1 MGTISEHSYW
11 EPEIYSLETNDL
23 IAGGPDGVDNKPH
36 WGLANRTLYLKDKL
50 EELSVEVGNDLQQQL
65 KTLSASISNGD
76 NELAAQAQQI
86 RVNAAALTTKVA
98 MLEDSMTTGDAELA
112 SQIQQLHVSDDTL
125 LSKVNALE
133 LKHNEIFDGTGHLTI
148 EAMPEVIQ
156 HNRGSYP
163 SEEFFPDTAND
174 GDFAVNMETNTVW
187 IWDIS
192 NKKWINSGNNSAVT
206 TVNSKMGDVVITI
219 DDIATL
225 RATLD
230 ALNVSAE
237 SHDTSIADHTK
248 QLATID
254 KNVATNAS
262 DIAELQ
268 KGSESTYKEVTVLVD
283 VAMPLGTVVMF
294 SGDFGGDGN
303 RFPIPLG
310 AEEPNT
316 NWVLCDGTETDGFKV
331 PDLRNRMII
340 GAGGNYNAGA
350 TGGSTAH
357 SHSVSGYVHN
367 TTLATWQMPSHNHYM
382 TCGGQSVYAT
392 FDTGHHAW
400 PSNYSSNGA
409 KYTGNTGG
417 NGAHGHGLT
426 INNTSTSSN
435 LPPYYALAYIMRIH

>member
-1 MGTISEHSYW
+1 MGTIIEHSYW

-36 WGLANRTLYLKDKL
+36 WELANRTVYLKDKL

-98 MLEDSMTTGDAELA
+98 LLEDNMTTGDAELA
-112 SQIQQLHVSDDTL
+112 SQIQQLHMSDDTL
-125 LSKVNALE
+125 LAKVNALE
-133 LKHNEIFDGTGHLTI
+133 TKHNEIFDGTGHLTI
-148 EAMPEVIQ
+148 EAMPEIIQ

-163 SEEFFPDTAND
+163 SEVFFPETAND

-192 NKKWINSGNNSAVT
+192 NKVWINSGNNSAVT
-206 TVNSKMGDVVITI
+206 TVNTKTGDVVIGI

-225 RATLD
+225 RPTLD
-230 ALNVSAE
+230 ALNASAE
-237 SHDTSIADHTK
+237 SHSTLLADHTK
-248 QLATID
+248 QLAAID
-254 KNVATNAS
+254 KSVSTNAS

-268 KGSESTYKEVTVLVD
+268 KGSENTYKEVTVLVD

-294 SGDFGGDGN
+294 SGDFGGEGN

-340 GAGGNYNAGA
+340 GASEAYTAGSI
-350 TGGSTAH
+350 GGSASH

-367 TTLATWQMPSHNHYM
+367 TTLSVSQMPSHNHYM
-382 TCGGQSVYAT
+382 TRGGQSVEAT
-392 FDTGHHAW
+392 FGRARAW
-400 PSNYSSNGA
+400 PSTYFDNGSF
-409 KYTGNTGG
+409 YTGNAGG

-426 INNTSTSSN
+426 INNTSTVSN

>member
-23 IAGGPDGVDNKPH
+23 IAGGVDGVDNKPH
-36 WGLANRTLYLKDKL
+36 WELANRTVYLKDKL
-50 EELSVEVGNDLQQQL
+50 EELSVEVGNDLQKQL

-76 NELAAQAQQI
+76 NELAAQAQQL
-86 RVNAAALTTKVA
+86 RVNAAAMTTKIA
-98 MLEDSMTTGDAELA
+98 LLEDSMA
-112 SQIQQLHVSDDTL
+112 SQIQQLYVSDNTL
-125 LSKVNALE
+125 FSKVNALE
-133 LKHNEIFDGTGHLTI
+133 SKHNEIFDSTGHLTI
-148 EAMPEVIQ
+148 EALPEVIQ

-163 SEEFFPDTAND
+163 SEEYFPKTAND

-187 IWDIS
+187 IWDIV
-192 NKKWINSGNNSAVT
+192 NDKWVNSGNNSAVT

-237 SHDTSIADHTK
+237 SHDESIIDHTE
-248 QLATID
+248 QLAALD

-283 VAMPLGTVVMF
+283 VAMPLGSVIMF
-294 SGDFGGDGN
+294 SGDFGGEGN

-316 NWVLCDGTETDGFKV
+316 NWVLCDGTETDGFTV
-331 PDLRNRMII
+331 PDLRGRMIM
-340 GAGGNYNAGA
+340 GANDTYTAGSS
-350 TGGSTAH
+350 GGSTSH
-357 SHSVSGYVHN
+357 SHSVSGN
-367 TTLATWQMPSHNHYM
+367 IGATTLSIAQMPSHCHHQGADTSEYH
-382 TCGGQSVYAT
+382 GGAGT
-392 FDTGHHAW
+392 HTGM
-400 PSNYSSNGA
+400 SGS
-409 KYTGNTGG
+409 YTKRHDSTTSYTGG
-417 NGAHGHGLT
+417 NGSHSHSLT

>member
-36 WGLANRTLYLKDKL
+36 WELANRTLYLKDKL

-331 PDLRNRMII
+331 PDLRGRMIM
-340 GAGGNYNAGA
+340 GANATYTAGSAGGSVSHN
-350 TGGSTAH
+350 
-357 SHSVSGYVHN
+357 HSVSGWVHG
-367 TTLATWQMPSHNHYM
+367 TTLTIAQMPSHNHTVTTAPDTSGYGNF
-382 TCGGQSVYAT
+382 CSGWIANGQ
-392 FDTGHHAW
+392 D
-400 PSNYSSNGA
+400 PNYPGTH
-409 KYTGNTGG
+409 YTGGSQSHS
-417 NGAHGHGLT
+417 HGFT